1 MCKVSVAAVRMSKV
15 LQESLC
21 AWVTASQGHCGVSQR
36 HKLKPED
43 EGPHSSCRDAGII
56 SHEVF

>member
-15 LQESLC
+15 LEKGLC
-21 AWVTASQGHCGVSQR
+21 AWVTASEGHCGVRQK

-43 EGPHSSCRDAGII
+43 GEPHSSYWVIGII
-56 SHEVF
+56 